1 MIKFTGIIMIFLASS
16 AVGFFM
22 SDSIKNKKI
31 RLETERKMLEEISVM
46 IRYNMLTVREMIIEI
61 KENDFFSGL
70 LFIEKIRQKLIE
82 GISFPEAWEK
92 SIKSD
97 ASLSTDEKKLL
108 QELGSSLGTTDSQGQ
123 LSSLEIYKKRLDN
136 MIESETEK
144 YKTQGKLYRSL
155 GIMMGAMLGILII

>member
-1 MIKFTGIIMIFLASS
+1 MIKLAGIIMIFLASS

-82 GISFPEAWEK
+82 GIPFPEAWEK